1 MTDSLTAGGGDLL
14 DPVLGGFGIDLS
26 DDDLRAFAREAQ
38 RNSASYTS
46 ATAGHYRNFVFQFQ
60 LINL

>member
-1 MTDSLTAGGGDLL
+1 MTDSLTAGSGGFL

-38 RNSASYTS
+38 RNRASYTS
-46 ATAGHYRNFVFQFQ
+46 ATAGHYRNFVF
-60 LINL
+60 

>member
-26 DDDLRAFAREAQ
+26 DDDLRAFACEAQ
-38 RNSASYTS
+38 RNRASYTS
-46 ATAGHYRNFVFQFQ
+46 AAAGHYRNFVF
-60 LINL
+60 